1 MTIGR
6 PLPEG
11 WDDSYVP
18 KFKTGELVA
27 PKAGGWVGEVLPS
40 SQYSELAGGM
50 MYSLLVN
57 GIEFTHR
64 ESSLR
69 ELTFLEFA
77 CHKDTG
83 GHGFMVGKTRG
94 WMALLI
100 HVFTLILIGASFTIQ
115 GPWLLAPLLIG
126 SGVLAI
132 FWVSTRMNFTKRLV

>member
-1 MTIGR
+1 
-6 PLPEG
+6 
-11 WDDSYVP
+11 
-18 KFKTGELVA
+18 
-27 PKAGGWVGEVLPS
+27 
-40 SQYSELAGGM
+40 
-50 MYSLLVN
+50 MYNLLVN

-77 CHKDTG
+77 CHKDTRG
-83 GHGFMVGKTRG
+83 RGFMVGKTRG

-126 SGVLAI
+126 GGVLAI